1 MGEGGRERWGKVEG
15 EGVGRGEE
23 GRRGDK
29 RRRQQRENGGG
40 DRREKE
46 RRIRWESN

>member
-1 MGEGGRERWGKVEG
+1 MEE

-29 RRRQQRENGGG
+29 RRRQQRENGRG
-40 DRREKE
+40 DRRERE
-46 RRIRWESN
+46 RRIRWEPN

>member
-1 MGEGGRERWGKVEG
+1 MEG

-40 DRREKE
+40 DRRGRE